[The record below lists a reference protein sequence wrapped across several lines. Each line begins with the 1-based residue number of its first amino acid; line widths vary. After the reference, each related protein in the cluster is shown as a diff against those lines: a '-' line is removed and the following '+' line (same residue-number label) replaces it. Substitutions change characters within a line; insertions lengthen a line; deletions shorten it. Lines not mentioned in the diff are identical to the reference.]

1 MDKLDPAIL
10 KSLDLDLTE
19 AQTRYLDAVIEC
31 GSHTKAA
38 KKLGI
43 GRRAVDR
50 GMKIIERKAATQGV
64 APHRDMTHRTAEGF
78 QTKRVSTAYNQDG
91 DIALQWHIQEK
102 SKGADLETLLAAIAE
117 FEWKPAPKIKAT
129 NKHDSELLTL
139 YTLTDFHL
147 GMHSWSAETGD
158 DWDIKIAEYE
168 AVSGVQ
174 RMCDGSPASET
185 AILNLQGD
193 FLHWDGLLPVTP
205 ASKHVLDAD
214 TRFSKLI
221 DLSMQVIMQA
231 IEILLRKHK
240 NVKLIVCEGN
250 HDEASSAWLRK
261 ACKNIYANN
270 PRLEV
275 DDTEFPYYA
284 HLHGEIMLGFHH
296 GHKKKNTALPQLF
309 ASEPRYRTMWGK
321 AKYCYIHTG
330 HYHHAE
336 QNMAENGGAIVERH
350 PTLAGCDAYAA
361 RGGYVS
367 WRAAHAITYHINDGE
382 HSRKTVVP
390 KLKDAENDQDSRFSN
405 REKRG

>member
-1 MDKLDPAIL
+1 MDKIDPRILLELDIPKTARQVEYL
-10 KSLDLDLTE
+10 KAT
-19 AQTRYLDAVIEC
+19 IEC

-38 KKLGI
+38 KKLGCS
-43 GRRAVDR
+43 RRAVDR
-50 GMKIIERKAATQGV
+50 GIKLVEKKAASVGV
-64 APHRDMTHRTAEGF
+64 APHRDLTHQTAEGF
-78 QTKRVSTAYNQDG
+78 ETKRVSTAYGEHG
-91 DIALQWHIQEK
+91 DVKLQWHIQEK
-102 SKGADLETLLAAIAE
+102 RKGADLQTLLTAIEE
-117 FEWKPAPKIKAT
+117 FEWKPAPKIKPA
-129 NKHDSELLTL
+129 NKHDKDLLTL

-147 GMHSWSAETGD
+147 GMYSYAAETGD
-158 DWDIKIAEYE
+158 DWDVNIAEYE
-168 AVSGVQ
+168 AISGIQ
-174 RMCDGSPASET
+174 RMADGSPNSEVG
-185 AILNLQGD
+185 ILNLQGD

-214 TRFSKLI
+214 SRFSKLI
-221 DLSMQVIMQA
+221 DLAMSITMQSV
-231 IEILLRKHK
+231 EILLRKHK
-240 NVKLIVCEGN
+240 KVRLIVCEGN
-250 HDEASSAWLRK
+250 HDEAGSAWLRK
-261 ACKNIYANN
+261 ACKMIYKNN

-284 HLHGEIMLGFHH
+284 YLHGEIMLGFHH
-296 GHKKKNTALPQLF
+296 GHKKKNQALPQLF

-367 WRAAHAITYHINDGE
+367 WRAAHAITYHVNDGE

-390 KLKDAENDQDSRFSN
+390 KLKDGYDQDN
-405 REKRG
+405 KIPRG